1 MNKISYTP
9 ANTLL
14 HTLHP
19 FTKFIFLLGISVTV
33 FFIASPYLMILLTF
47 LVIISFYHVCKK
59 PFDYLGMRTTLYTAL
74 TIGII
79 QLLFFHQ
86 GNEVI
91 HFIGISVTNLGIQR
105 AVLISLR
112 FLIIVL
118 SSYLF
123 ILTTSPSDFAYAFMQ
138 MGVPY
143 RYAFMVI
150 TSMRLVPILSI
161 DGERISVA
169 QKVRGASYSL
179 KKPKQLYYHTGIFIN
194 AVLFSLFDRVNKLAI
209 SMEGRSFGRYPTRTY
224 QNPIRFSYRDGIVSI
239 SIILLS
245 LLCFYLEKKGIL

>member
-1 MNKISYTP
+1 MKKISYTP
-9 ANTLL
+9 AITLM
-14 HTLHP
+14 HILHP
-19 FTKFIFLLGISVTV
+19 FTKFALLLGISIVV
-33 FFIASPYLMILLTF
+33 FLISSTLSMIALFLILVLCFIY
-47 LVIISFYHVCKK
+47 VNKN
-59 PFDYLGMRTTLYTAL
+59 PFDYMGMRTTVITAL
-74 TIGII
+74 MIGVI

-86 GNEVI
+86 GKEVI
-91 HFIGISVTNLGIQR
+91 QLPGIDITDLGIQR

-143 RYAFMVI
+143 RYAFMII

-161 DGERISVA
+161 EGERISIA
-169 QKVRGASYSL
+169 QKMRGARFDFR
-179 KKPKQLYYHTGIFIN
+179 KPRQLFYHTGIFIS

-209 SMEGRSFGRYPTRTY
+209 SMESRSFGRYQTRTY
-224 QNPIRFSYRDGIVSI
+224 QNSIRFTYLDGVVAGSVL
-239 SIILLS
+239 LLS
-245 LLCFYLEKKGIL
+245 LLFNYLEMKGIL